1 MSYSKSFL
9 ANQWSRR
16 FIKKGTKDNKY
27 KQDTFYEWNSH
38 AHCKLYQK
46 KKKTTTW
53 GHFSNINETIHDALI
68 WILWFALFYFK
79 SSRYSQEKNIKN
91 IPTKKEETQ
100 MTYNLT
106 ILSNYYWIT
115 LYHCKVPLCLQRSI
129 SYINNFANV
138 RILFFGIL
146 LS

>member
-46 KKKTTTW
+46 KKNNYLRAFFKYQWDYTW
-53 GHFSNINETIHDALI
+53 CSDMNIMICT
-68 WILWFALFYFK
+68 FLF
-79 SSRYSQEKNIKN
+79 
-91 IPTKKEETQ
+91 
-100 MTYNLT
+100 
-106 ILSNYYWIT
+106 
-115 LYHCKVPLCLQRSI
+115 
-129 SYINNFANV
+129 
-138 RILFFGIL
+138 
-146 LS
+146 

>member
-1 MSYSKSFL
+1 MPI
-9 ANQWSRR
+9 AN
-16 FIKKGTKDNKY
+16 Y
-27 KQDTFYEWNSH
+27 
-38 AHCKLYQK
+38 LQK
-46 KKKTTTW
+46 KKQLPEGIFQISMRLYMMLW
-53 GHFSNINETIHDALI
+53 YEYYDLHF
-68 WILWFALFYFK
+68 FK

-129 SYINNFANV
+129 SNINNFANV